1 MSAEV
6 IPLRPESR
14 PPRARKKL
22 GRAAERPYYF
32 HQASEGD
39 YNMRAAG

>member
-6 IPLRPESR
+6 IPLRQS
-14 PPRARKKL
+14 RARL
-22 GRAAERPYYF
+22 GPARNSVARLSD
-32 HQASEGD
+32 HIISIRHSEGD